1 MKNLEIYCVTDRRL
15 TLLENT
21 KYKLCSV
28 GQNFAHENYIKS
40 STANNIFFKEKYYS
54 ELTFHYWDWK
64 NMFNIDNQNWIGF
77 SQKRRHWL
85 KLKSKNNV
93 IDKKNL
99 IDHLLFEPDPSWE
112 KFDSIIC
119 EPIKVS
125 GAKKIKILKRG
136 WKNIIRDPLI
146 LLNEKKQTVKLHFDM
161 HHGYGI
167 LDKAIDELNGLDREK
182 FRNFV
187 NSSNQYNPH
196 IMFISKSKIINEWF
210 LNLFEWL
217 DKCEKIFGFN
227 DLEGY
232 DLQRLYAYLA
242 ERYLSYWFKNNTKF
256 LEWPWTFVEV

>member
-54 ELTFHYWDWK
+54 ELTFHYWYWK
-64 NMFNIDNQNWIGF
+64 NMLNIDNQNWIGF